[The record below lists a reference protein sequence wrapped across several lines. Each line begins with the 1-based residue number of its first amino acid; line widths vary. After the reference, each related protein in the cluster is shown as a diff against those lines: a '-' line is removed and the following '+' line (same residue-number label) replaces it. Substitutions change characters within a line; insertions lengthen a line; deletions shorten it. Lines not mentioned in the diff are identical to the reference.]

1 MKKTWFKRLAVT
13 VTAALL
19 ALTVLAGCSSNNIY
33 RNYGAADYNRQFA
46 APVKGDTMAKFTTS
60 MGEIVVK
67 LFPKEA
73 PKAVENFTTHAKE
86 GYYDGMTFHRVISD
100 FMVQTGDPT
109 GTGYGGE
116 SIWGGPFDDE
126 LISYLSPY
134 YGALCMA
141 NRGANTNGSQFF
153 FVTMTD
159 KDIEVYRRLNM
170 DVEDRYK
177 VADAKIAKWAEVGGA
192 IYLDYQMQNL
202 KKQTYPNAYTVYY
215 HTTFGQVVEG
225 MDVVEAISRVRT
237 YGDKEVTEAQ
247 IKYGKDQTEVV
258 KDKPVEDVIVE
269 HIEIY
274 TYGG

>member
-1 MKKTWFKRLAVT
+1 MKKSWFNKTAAAILAALIS
-13 VTAALL
+13 VTA
-19 ALTVLAGCSSNNIY
+19 LAGCSSNDIF
-33 RNYGAADYNRQFA
+33 RNYSANDYNKQFA
-46 APVKGDTMAKFTTS
+46 APVKGDTMARFTTS
-60 MGEIVVK
+60 LGEIVVK

-73 PKAVENFTTHAKE
+73 PKAVENFTTHAKQ
-86 GYYDGMTFHRVISD
+86 GYYDGMKFHRVISE
-100 FMVQTGDPT
+100 FMIQTGDPT

-116 SIWGGPFDDE
+116 SIWGKPFEDE

-141 NRGANTNGSQFF
+141 NAGDNTNGSQFF

-177 VADAKIAKWAEVGGA
+177 VTDAKINKWAEVGGA

-202 KKQTYPNAYTVYY
+202 KKQTYPNSYTVYH

-225 MDVVEAISRVRT
+225 MDVVEAISRVKT
-237 YGDKEVTEAQ
+237 YGEKEVTEAQ
-247 IKYGKDQTEVV
+247 IKYGRDQKEVV
-258 KDKPVEDVIVE
+258 KDMPVEDVIVE